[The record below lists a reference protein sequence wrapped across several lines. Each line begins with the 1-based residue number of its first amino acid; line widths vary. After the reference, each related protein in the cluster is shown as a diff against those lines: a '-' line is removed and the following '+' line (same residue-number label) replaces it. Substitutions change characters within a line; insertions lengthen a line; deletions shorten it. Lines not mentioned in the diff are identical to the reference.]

1 MRRAILGRKSS
12 WGSLSASWSCGIIC
26 GIVPLLEAEGCA
38 DVDAALKRIFP
49 DEDRRPTILFYD
61 KACVLHRYLSG
72 RGDLSWVGTL
82 LIVDRYVTCGAVFPK
97 HTGLCSERLRAPRR
111 KR

>member
-1 MRRAILGRKSS
+1 MRMLRGILGRKSS

-38 DVDAALKRIFP
+38 EVDAALRLIFW

-61 KACVLHRYLSG
+61 KACVLDRYLTG
-72 RGDLSWVGTL
+72 KGDLSWRGTL
-82 LIVDRYVTCGAVFPK
+82 LIVDRYETMVYMQHGDNVHIAI
-97 HTGLCSERLRAPRR
+97 GSLEG
-111 KR
+111 